1 MEDTRSL
8 RALCR
13 PNEYRQQREQMFPS
27 AGSMEWYL
35 RINRSALVESG
46 ALLLH
51 AKQWFVVPEKF
62 DGFVLERAQ
71 REAQRKL
78 GQQR

>member
-1 MEDTRSL
+1 MGNPNALGD
-8 RALCR
+8 LCR
-13 PNEYRQQREQMFPS
+13 PAEYRQRREQVFPS

-35 RINRSALVESG
+35 RTNRAALVDSG

-71 REAQRKL
+71 HEARRKL
-78 GQQR
+78 GGSR